1 MRIAVGVEYDGS
13 RFRGWQTQQE
23 GVRTVQW
30 EVERA
35 LSFVA
40 NHPVRVH
47 CAGRTDA
54 GVHAREQVIHF
65 ETSVERP
72 SKAWVMGSNVQLPDD
87 VNLLWACPMPD
98 HFHARFSARYRSYR
112 YRILN
117 RPMRSALMHG
127 RATWIYRPLDAGRMH
142 EAGQVLTGTHDF
154 TSYRAIGCQARQ
166 PVRTVTHLEV
176 TRDGDI
182 IELFIRAN
190 AFLHHMVRNIAGVLI
205 AIGAGERPGSWAGEV
220 LEHRNRALGG
230 VTAPPDGLYFEHVEY
245 EDEFQLLRPH
255 NGQVFY
261 T

>member
-1 MRIAVGVEYDGS
+1 MRIAVGVEYDGT

-23 GVRTVQW
+23 GVRTVQR
-30 EVERA
+30 EVEKA

-40 NHPVRVH
+40 DHSVQAH

-65 ETSVERP
+65 ETHVDRP
-72 SKAWVMGSNVQLPDD
+72 LKAWVMGGNVQLPDD
-87 VNLLWACPMPD
+87 VNLLWAESVPD
-98 HFHARFSARYRSYR
+98 HFHARFSARFRSYR

-117 RPMRSALMHG
+117 RPMRSALLNG
-127 RATWIYRPLDAGRMH
+127 RATWIYRPLDAARMH
-142 EAGQVLTGTHDF
+142 EAGQALTGTHDF
-154 TSYRAIGCQARQ
+154 TSYRAIGCQAKL

-176 TRDGDI
+176 TRDGDM

-205 AIGAGERPGSWAGEV
+205 AIGVGEQPPAWAKQV
-220 LEHRNRALGG
+220 LDHRDRTLGG
-230 VTAPPDGLYFEHVEY
+230 VTAPPDGLYFELVEY
-245 EDEFQLLRPH
+245 EDEFQLPRPH

>member
-13 RFRGWQTQQE
+13 GFRGWQTQQE
-23 GVRTVQW
+23 GVRTVQR
-30 EVERA
+30 EVEKA

-40 NHPVRVH
+40 DHPVHVH

-72 SKAWVMGSNVQLPDD
+72 VKSWVMGGNVRLPDD
-87 VNLLWACPMPD
+87 VNLLWARPVPD
-98 HFHARFSARYRSYR
+98 HFHARFSARFRSYR

-117 RPMRSALMHG
+117 RPMRSALLHG
-127 RATWIYRPLDAGRMH
+127 RVTWIYRHLDAVSMH
-142 EAGQVLTGTHDF
+142 EAGRALTCTHDF
-154 TSYRAIGCQARQ
+154 TSYRAIACQAKQ

-176 TRDGDI
+176 TQDGDI
-182 IELFIRAN
+182 IELCIRAN

-205 AIGAGERPGSWAGEV
+205 AIGAGEQPVTWAREV
-220 LEHRNRALGG
+220 LEHRDRTLGG
-230 VTAPPDGLYFEHVEY
+230 VTAPPDGLYFELVEY
-245 EDEFQLLRPH
+245 EDEFQLPRPH

>member
-23 GVRTVQW
+23 GVRTVQR

-40 NHPVRVH
+40 DDPVHVY

-72 SKAWVMGSNVQLPDD
+72 AKSWVMGGNVQLPDD
-87 VNLLWACPMPD
+87 VNLLWASPMPD
-98 HFHARFSARYRSYR
+98 HFHARFSARFRSYR
-112 YRILN
+112 YLILN
-117 RPMRSALMHG
+117 RPMRSALLHG
-127 RATWIYRPLDAGRMH
+127 RATWIYRPLDAVRMH
-142 EAGQVLTGTHDF
+142 DAGQALTGTHDF
-154 TSYRAIGCQARQ
+154 TSYRAIGCQAKQ

-205 AIGAGERPGSWAGEV
+205 AIGAGEQPASWAREV
-220 LEHRNRALGG
+220 LEHRDRTLGG
-230 VTAPPDGLYFEHVEY
+230 VTAPPDGLYFERVEY
-245 EDEFQLLRPH
+245 EDEFQLPRPH

>member
-1 MRIAVGVEYDGS
+1 MRIAVGVEYDGY
-13 RFRGWQTQQE
+13 RYRGWQTQQE
-23 GVRTVQW
+23 GVRTIQP
-30 EVERA
+30 EVEKA
-35 LSFVA
+35 LAFVA
-40 NHPVRVH
+40 DHPVRVH

-65 ETSVERP
+65 ETLVDRP
-72 SKAWVMGSNVQLPDD
+72 LKAWVMGGNVQLPDD
-87 VNLLWACPMPD
+87 VNLLWASPVPD
-98 HFHARFSARYRSYR
+98 HFHARFSARFRSYR

-117 RPMRSALMHG
+117 RPVRSALLYG
-127 RATWIYRPLDAGRMH
+127 RATWIYRALDAVRMH
-142 EAGQVLTGTHDF
+142 RAGQALTGTHDF
-154 TSYRAIGCQARQ
+154 TSYRAIGCQAKQ

-182 IELFIRAN
+182 IELYIRAT

-205 AIGAGERPGSWAGEV
+205 AIGAGEQPESWAREV
-220 LEHRNRALGG
+220 LEHRNRTLGG

-245 EDEFQLLRPH
+245 EDEFQLPRTH

>member
-1 MRIAVGVEYDGS
+1 MRIAVGVEYDGY
-13 RFRGWQTQQE
+13 RYRGWQTQQE
-23 GVRTVQW
+23 GVRTIQP
-30 EVERA
+30 EVEKA
-35 LSFVA
+35 LAFVA
-40 NHPVRVH
+40 DHPVRVH

-65 ETSVERP
+65 ETLVDRP
-72 SKAWVMGSNVQLPDD
+72 LKAWVMGGNVQLPDD
-87 VNLLWACPMPD
+87 VNLLWASPVPD
-98 HFHARFSARYRSYR
+98 HFHARFSARFRSYR

-117 RPMRSALMHG
+117 RPVRSALLYG
-127 RATWIYRPLDAGRMH
+127 RATWIYRALDAVRMH
-142 EAGQVLTGTHDF
+142 RAGQALTGTHDF
-154 TSYRAIGCQARQ
+154 TSYRAIGCQAKQ

-182 IELFIRAN
+182 IELYIRAN

-205 AIGAGERPGSWAGEV
+205 AIGAGEQPESWAREV
-220 LEHRNRALGG
+220 LEHRNRTLGG

-245 EDEFQLLRPH
+245 EDEFQLPRTH